1 MSTSAAIPIHTFS
14 DLRSRFPSWEAFKE
28 HLTSAAGGSLR
39 VIDPAPGSPYAVIR
53 YVKGQSDFAHAGQ
66 FRSVVWD
73 TERGLPACVAPFKAE
88 EGVPPTGGKLF
99 VNEFVDGYM
108 VNAFVGRDGVLEVA
122 TRTQIGGGNTF
133 YGGKTFGHMFDDAL
147 ATTPLKTRAGV
158 AAALGEGG
166 FVSFVVQHP
175 EHRIVAKVAR
185 AGLRVVHVGKV
196 DAATGVATLVTGG
209 AETGAFADLCIPGT
223 SKEYA
228 TAKEMED
235 VMQRMA
241 MQEGWRWQGL
251 CFHDAAGRRWRMRS
265 PTYTMLRELRGA
277 EASGLDRFL
286 RLRAERKVGDYLK
299 HYSEERVAFWEHE
312 QKLRAATEGVLAAY
326 GDCHKAHA
334 VAFKDLPVAVKPA
347 VYTVHVKWLQ
357 EMRPKGHAVRLQNV
371 VEVVNALRPFEQRRL
386 VEGAVYVA
394 QAPARVAAEPPTQS
408 DAPVGESV

>member
-1 MSTSAAIPIHTFS
+1 MTAIAPIPIQTFS
-14 DLRSRFPSWEAFKE
+14 DLRSRFPSWETLKE

-39 VIDPAPGSPYAVIR
+39 VIDPAADSPYAVIR

-73 TERGLPACVAPFKAE
+73 TERGLPVCVSPFKAE
-88 EGVPPTGGKLF
+88 EGMPPTGGKLF

-108 VNAFVGRDGVLEVA
+108 VNAFVGRNGVLEVA
-122 TRTQIGGGNTF
+122 TRTQLGGGNTF
-133 YGGKTFGHMFDDAL
+133 YGGKTFGQMFDEAL

-166 FVSFVVQHP
+166 FISFVVQHP

-185 AGLRVVHVGKV
+185 AGLRAVHVGAV
-196 DAATGVATLVTGG
+196 DAATGVVTLNV
-209 AETGAFADLCIPGT
+209 APGAFADLCISGT
-223 SKEYA
+223 SKVYA
-228 TAKEMED
+228 TGKEIED

-251 CFHDAAGRRWRMRS
+251 CFHDEAGRRWRMRS

-299 HYSEERVAFWEHE
+299 HYSEERAAFWDFE

-357 EMRPKGHAVRLQNV
+357 EMRPKGHAVRLQTV
-371 VEVVNALRPFEQRRL
+371 VEAVNALRPFEQRRL

-394 QAPARVAAEPPTQS
+394 QAPARVVQPSTQS
-408 DAPVGESV
+408 DDPVGASV

>member
-1 MSTSAAIPIHTFS
+1 MSTIAPIPIHTFS
-14 DLRSRFPSWEAFKE
+14 DLRSRFPSWEALKQ
-28 HLTSAAGGSLR
+28 HLTSAAGGGLR

-53 YVKGQSDFAHAGQ
+53 YVKGQSDFAQAGQ

-88 EGVPPTGGKLF
+88 EGAPPTGVAF
-99 VNEFVDGYM
+99 SVSEFVDGYM
-108 VNAFVGRDGVLEVA
+108 VNAFVGRGGVLEVA
-122 TRTQIGGGNTF
+122 TRTQLGGGNTF
-133 YGGKTFGHMFDDAL
+133 YGEKTFGEMFDDAL

-175 EHRIVAKVAR
+175 DHRIVAKVAR
-185 AGLRVVHVGKV
+185 PGIRVVHVGTV
-196 DAATGVATLVTGG
+196 DAATGVVTLVTGG
-209 AETGAFADLCIPGT
+209 AGAGAFTDLCIPGT
-223 SKEYA
+223 SKEYS
-228 TAKEMED
+228 TAKEIED

-251 CFHDAAGRRWRMRS
+251 CFQDAAGRRWRVRS

-277 EASGLDRFL
+277 EANGLDRFL

-299 HYSEERVAFWEHE
+299 HYAEDRTAFWGFE

-334 VAFKDLPVAVKPA
+334 VAFKDLPTAVKPA

-357 EMRPKGHAVRLQNV
+357 EMRPKGHAVRLHTV
-371 VEVVNALRPFEQRRL
+371 VEAVNALRPFEQRRL
-386 VEGAVYVA
+386 VEAGVYVA
-394 QAPARVAAEPPTQS
+394 QAPARVSPPPTQS
-408 DAPVGESV
+408 DAPAGASV